1 MTQYQ
6 RHTNGLDATQ
16 AHVSSAITIG
26 VGAYAA
32 WHLYQDIKRERE
44 AKETMVLPAPPGGI
58 KPYPR

>member
-16 AHVSSAITIG
+16 AHVSSAITLG

-32 WHLYQDIKRERE
+32 YHLWKDIQRERE
-44 AKETMVLPAPPGGI
+44 AKTEMVLLAPPGGI